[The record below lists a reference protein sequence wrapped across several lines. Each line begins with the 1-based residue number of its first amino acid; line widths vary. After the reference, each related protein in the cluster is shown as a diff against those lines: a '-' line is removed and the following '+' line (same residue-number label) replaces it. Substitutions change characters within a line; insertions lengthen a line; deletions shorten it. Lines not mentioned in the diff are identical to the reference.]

1 LPARWDALAPFND
14 TAKPIL
20 PESTLPRWPAEQ
32 RTNTNMNTVWLYT
45 LLRVAEWYL
54 PAAVSGLQSI
64 MAKYKLDHREV
75 SKDPTT
81 MAGAGNFVAD
91 VWVKF
96 GQQVREH
103 LALLLCPLFSLTK
116 WHL

>member
-1 LPARWDALAPFND
+1 
-14 TAKPIL
+14 
-20 PESTLPRWPAEQ
+20 
-32 RTNTNMNTVWLYT
+32 MNTVWLYA

-54 PAAVSGLQSI
+54 PVAVPGLQST

-96 GQQVREH
+96 GQQVRDIRCCRCARIYAVSRWLRERAYAVDTH
-103 LALLLCPLFSLTK
+103 PCSLVISCCSTAVVYSNLCIG
-116 WHL
+116 